1 MKTNRIIILF
11 LTAFFLQ
18 TTMVNLIEIRGFTPN
33 LLLCATI
40 LLLLNKAEPG
50 VVMSISL
57 LTALLYDICFS
68 DFIGSGAAA
77 VLAVSAT
84 VITVKRI
91 LNLEDNLLPL
101 IVLTA
106 FETVLYN
113 LIVWLC
119 SKLADHPYGLLYV
132 LGLQPF
138 YILYNIAI
146 ISAFYLLFIS
156 RQKGRYRK

>member
-11 LTAFFLQ
+11 LSAFFLQ
-18 TTMVNLIEIRGFTPN
+18 TTVINLLEIRGFTPN

-40 LLLLNKAEPG
+40 LLLLNKTEPG
-50 VVMSISL
+50 VVVGISL

-68 DFIGSGAAA
+68 DFIGSSAAA
-77 VLAVSAT
+77 VFAVSAT
-84 VITVKRI
+84 VIAVKRI

-119 SKLADHPYGLLYV
+119 TKLVGHSYGLLYI

-138 YILYNIAI
+138 YILYNLVLM
-146 ISAFYLLFIS
+146 SVFYMLFIS